1 MQVTVKGIHL
11 DVGDSLRTHV
21 ETALAALSDKYFNGN
36 SIDATVIFTKEKS
49 ARFNVQLTLRVAR
62 GDVLEAFAQGEE
74 PYPAFDAAV
83 TKLGTRLRRYK
94 DKLRDHHRKENPV
107 EMHAAAYTTF
117 NTENEAEGGEEPAVV
132 AEMEMPI
139 QTLAVAD
146 AVMQLELRDLPALM
160 FRNPANGGY
169 NLVYR
174 RKDGN
179 IGWIDPEGLGQRK
192 NQPET
197 KRASA

>member
-11 DVGDSLRTHV
+11 DVGDSLRGHV
-21 ETALAALSDKYFNGN
+21 ETVISALGEKFFSGS
-36 SIDATVIFTKEKS
+36 SIDATVIVTKEKS
-49 ARFNVQLTLRVAR
+49 ARYSVQLTLRVAR
-62 GDVLEAFAQGEE
+62 GDVLEAFGRAEE
-74 PYPAFDAAV
+74 PYPAFDAAAE
-83 TKLGTRLRRYK
+83 KLATRLRRYK

-117 NTENEAEGGEEPAVV
+117 DTADAAEGGAEPAVI
-132 AEMEMPI
+132 AELELPI

-160 FRNPANGGY
+160 FRNPATGGY

-179 IGWIDPEGLGQRK
+179 IGWIDPDGLNNRK
-192 NQPET
+192 SNT
-197 KRASA
+197 DGKRATA